1 MWTCLAFIYMTVFEK
16 DKYDAFSFLKPILL
30 ISAGWVVLGYVK
42 HLNDT
47 IQSILLAE
55 IDNI

>member
-1 MWTCLAFIYMTVFEK
+1 MTVFEK